1 MATLPT
7 SVLLLR
13 MPTLMPEEMQ
23 QIAVAATK
31 EAPRKHT
38 VMKDVAAL
46 IKGNFEP
53 RDNPTWDCV
62 VSSNLGQI
70 A

>member
-1 MATLPT
+1 
-7 SVLLLR
+7 
-13 MPTLMPEEMQ
+13 MPEEMQ

-38 VMKDVAAL
+38 LMKDVAAL

-62 VSSNLGQI
+62 VSSNFDSFFTHETKLSIYIYLGQI